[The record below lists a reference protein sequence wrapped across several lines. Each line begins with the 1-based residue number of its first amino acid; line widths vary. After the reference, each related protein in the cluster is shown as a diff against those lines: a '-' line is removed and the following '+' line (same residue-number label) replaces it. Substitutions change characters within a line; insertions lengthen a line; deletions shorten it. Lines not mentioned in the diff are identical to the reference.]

1 MSTRGTTDAPRGVNR
16 GRVGRGGV
24 KRGRVRGGAGRGAVG
39 GTGATGEEASG
50 AGAGRGASVRGRGVG
65 RGRGA
70 GKRAAN
76 KIGGNQQK
84 PTTKEVHANGQRL
97 IKIVDIA
104 LVYHTSVDIPT
115 IPIFK
120 RTGLKS
126 ASPATLITPGQL
138 KAARKRLQE
147 DVEKRDTEAGPS
159 KPEVPIDPSDV
170 SDPSDPSD
178 DSDDPDHWNS
188 NYGPDGP
195 YWGGDYSDD
204 DLRGLVD
211 EIGSGFG
218 CTAPGMAYKHW
229 DD

>member
-1 MSTRGTTDAPRGVNR
+1 MSTRGAANTPRGVSR
-16 GRVGRGGV
+16 GRIGRGGV
-24 KRGRVRGGAGRGAVG
+24 KRGAARGGAGRGGIGRG
-39 GTGATGEEASG
+39 GASEDSTRGAARG
-50 AGAGRGASVRGRGVG
+50 GRGAG

-70 GKRAAN
+70 SKGAAN
-76 KIGGNQQK
+76 KIGGNQQNPK
-84 PTTKEVHANGQRL
+84 TKEVHPNGQRL
-97 IKIVDIA
+97 IKITDIPR
-104 LVYHTSVDIPT
+104 VYKTSVDIPT
-115 IPIFK
+115 IPSFQRI
-120 RTGLKS
+120 GLKD
-126 ASPATLITPGQL
+126 ASPITLITPGQL
-138 KAARKRLQE
+138 NAAKRLQLDDLRKSE
-147 DVEKRDTEAGPS
+147 AVAGPS
-159 KPEVPIDPSDV
+159 KPAALADPPEPSEP
-170 SDPSDPSD
+170 SDPSDSSD

>member
-1 MSTRGTTDAPRGVNR
+1 MDPHPDP
-16 GRVGRGGV
+16 
-24 KRGRVRGGAGRGAVG
+24 
-39 GTGATGEEASG
+39 SG
-50 AGAGRGASVRGRGVG
+50 
-65 RGRGA
+65 
-70 GKRAAN
+70 
-76 KIGGNQQK
+76 
-84 PTTKEVHANGQRL
+84 
-97 IKIVDIA
+97 
-104 LVYHTSVDIPT
+104 
-115 IPIFK
+115 
-120 RTGLKS
+120 
-126 ASPATLITPGQL
+126 L

-147 DVEKRDTEAGPS
+147 DVEKRDAEAGPS
-159 KPEVPIDPSDV
+159 KPESPTDPSEP
-170 SDPSDPSD
+170 SDPSDSSD